1 MPRRGCAGCRL
12 FFAMGLGAEVATEV
26 VDTAEMDL
34 PKRVSI
40 NRGQCEC
47 VCRVLPHCGKAQRA
61 GILLSA
67 LLPKAL
73 LLNATQ
79 QRGVSWPPPTQ
90 HRCGRAIR
98 CHGRSCGS
106 CGRRVRRRN
115 QMPCSSPLQRSAHT
129 RSARSTREQ
138 GARSR
143 QPSEGCGLC
152 ARGAPKVINETTPR
166 LRHSSTC
173 VGMPLVRALVGRTP
187 SRAASRVVLALERLE
202 VLPAQDARQ
211 QGLIAQRRQRGAA

>member
-1 MPRRGCAGCRL
+1 MRAASVAAVCSSPWGSAQRWPPKLWTPQRWTCPNECRSI
-12 FFAMGLGAEVATEV
+12 A
-26 VDTAEMDL
+26 
-34 PKRVSI
+34 VS
-40 NRGQCEC
+40 EC
-47 VCRVLPHCGKAQRA
+47 ICRVLPRCGKAQRA

-129 RSARSTREQ
+129 RSARSAREQ

-143 QPSEGCGLC
+143 QPSEGLWTLC
-152 ARGAPKVINETTPR
+152 SR
-166 LRHSSTC
+166 
-173 VGMPLVRALVGRTP
+173 RAQ
-187 SRAASRVVLALERLE
+187 SY
-202 VLPAQDARQ
+202 
-211 QGLIAQRRQRGAA
+211 

>member
-1 MPRRGCAGCRL
+1 MWTPQRWTCPNECRSI
-12 FFAMGLGAEVATEV
+12 A
-26 VDTAEMDL
+26 
-34 PKRVSI
+34 VS
-40 NRGQCEC
+40 EC
-47 VCRVLPHCGKAQRA
+47 ICRVLPRCGKAQRA

-187 SRAASRVVLALERLE
+187 SRAASRVGNGPGDSHRSALLSG
-202 VLPAQDARQ
+202 Q
-211 QGLIAQRRQRGAA
+211 QRRRDAEGWRRWPVTLEGRIGRIVH

>member
-1 MPRRGCAGCRL
+1 MWTPQRWTCPNECRSI
-12 FFAMGLGAEVATEV
+12 A
-26 VDTAEMDL
+26 
-34 PKRVSI
+34 VS
-40 NRGQCEC
+40 EC
-47 VCRVLPHCGKAQRA
+47 VCCVLPRCGKAQRA

-129 RSARSTREQ
+129 RSAA
-138 GARSR
+138 ARASKVLAR
-143 QPSEGCGLC
+143 DRPRKVC
-152 ARGAPKVINETTPR
+152 ARLGAPKVISVTTPR
-166 LRHSSTC
+166 LRHSSKC
-173 VGMPLVRALVGRTP
+173 VVFLSTTIARSLCTMVFLEYHSNDVCT
-187 SRAASRVVLALERLE
+187 AAAI
-202 VLPAQDARQ
+202 
-211 QGLIAQRRQRGAA
+211 LI